1 MELDVNKLPENE
13 LKLLEKYVNKC
24 AFDKENSQI
33 ETNINYNI
41 PDEEEMFNDL
51 SESISSDEDGL

>member
-24 AFDKENSQI
+24 AFEKENSS
-33 ETNINYNI
+33 ETNTNNI
-41 PDEEEMFNDL
+41 IPEDEEMFNDL